1 MQLISKIINWTEEKI
16 SMESYQII
24 QMKRTKLGL
33 KVILIEGSG

>member
-1 MQLISKIINWTEEKI
+1 MNWTEEKI

-33 KVILIEGSG
+33 KLQGYID